1 MKRLDETSL
10 TNMERRAVKAAA
22 ERLGL
27 QFPVDRVILF
37 GSTARGDRD
46 KHSDIDLLIL
56 TSRPLHWKEE
66 KAVVEVLFD
75 IGMEHD
81 VIFSP
86 LFASTGE
93 WDGGLF
99 TNFPVFHE
107 ISRDGALV

>member
-1 MKRLDETSL
+1 MKRLDKTSL
-10 TNMERRAVKAAA
+10 TDMERRAVKAAA
-22 ERLGL
+22 ERLRM

-46 KHSDIDLLIL
+46 EHSDIDLLIL

-66 KAVVEVLFD
+66 KAIVEVLFD

-107 ISRDGALV
+107 INREGALV

>member
-1 MKRLDETSL
+1 MKHLDKTSL
-10 TNMERRAVKAAA
+10 TDMERRAIEAAA
-22 ERLGL
+22 EGL
-27 QFPVDRVILF
+27 RMKFPVDRVILF

-46 KHSDIDLLIL
+46 EHSDIDLLIL
-56 TSRPLHWKEE
+56 TSRPLHWREE
-66 KAVVEVLFD
+66 KTIVEILFD

-99 TNFPVFHE
+99 INFPVFHE
-107 ISRDGALV
+107 ISREGALV